1 MKLTQLLEGHSD
13 ELGTGVS
20 LNAINDL
27 QAKLNVELPAEFI
40 DFLLKFNYAE
50 IYSEPI
56 YCIDPQIAEIDIL
69 TQNMNKEHFKNGF
82 LELFV
87 NDIDGTIYIRHDTG
101 AVYNATFEAPIAQSF
116 TQFVEAV
123 LK

>member
-1 MKLTQLLEGHSD
+1 MKLNQLLEDHSD
-13 ELGTGVS
+13 ELGKGVS

-27 QAKLNVELPAEFI
+27 EAKLNIELPTEFI
-40 DFLLKFNYAE
+40 DFLLKFNYAQ
-50 IYSEPI
+50 IYSDPI
-56 YCIDPQIAEIDIL
+56 YCINPLIVEIDIL

-82 LELFV
+82 LELFA
-87 NDIDGTIYIRHDTG
+87 NDIDGTIYIRPDTG

-116 TQFVEAV
+116 TKFVEAV